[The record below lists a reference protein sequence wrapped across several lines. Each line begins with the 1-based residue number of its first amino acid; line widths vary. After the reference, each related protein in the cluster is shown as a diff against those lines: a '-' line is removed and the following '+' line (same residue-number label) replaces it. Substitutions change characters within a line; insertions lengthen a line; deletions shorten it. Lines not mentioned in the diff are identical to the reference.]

1 MLLSWQAITMGWNV
15 GQKLYRDKKLIELL
29 GDRAGQFGQAM
40 FGDAYMLEKD
50 LYGGAWSET
59 WLASRQKNKYVI
71 KSLKHELFN
80 HPENQDILNQ
90 HIRYFNEEAKSLTK
104 CEHEHIVK
112 IIEKLLLPQE
122 NNRPCIVMEY
132 IEGMRLSDWVKKH
145 GQLQP
150 LEALKYVE
158 QIGQALMEM
167 HRQNYLHHDVK
178 PQNIMIRDLTTT
190 STRCKAV
197 LIDLGVARQFIPE
210 VVRSYS
216 FTPGTTG
223 YCAPEL
229 EMARLETAKQLLLNP
244 QIEYRI
250 HIEQSE
256 SIDVYSL
263 AATLYHMIT
272 GKNPRDIPFNSVPVI
287 PDYIDKSIREAIWA
301 GMAREPKDR
310 PKSIGEWLVMLPL
323 TFRDVW
329 RIEGKVL
336 EFDPNDPDQG
346 TYNLNQRKINTS
358 KSKAPQLR
366 SAKGINYRKLEQLLK
381 KKEWYEADKLTY
393 RLMVKAA
400 ERYQEGWLDLES
412 IETFPCKDLQTI
424 DQLWVYYSEGLYG
437 FSVQKDIYVECGGTL
452 DSYYDTVHDYETWN
466 QIATKLYDTLNK
478 FYDRVAWEREKERVQ
493 YPQPFFEEN
502 FMCVKGHLP
511 LLLNKYIEESETIWA
526 SSMRKYDNSSP
537 YYASLLDQRNIDK
550 CLELY
555 RIFCRMK
562 ICEI

>member
-1 MLLSWQAITMGWNV
+1 MLLSWQAIAMGWNV

-29 GDRAGQFGQAM
+29 GDRAGQFGQAL
-40 FGDAYMLEKD
+40 FGDAYVLEKD

-59 WLASRQKNKYVI
+59 WLANRQKTKYVI
-71 KSLKHELFN
+71 KSLKHEMFN

-90 HIRYFNEEAKSLTK
+90 HIRYFNEEAKALAK

-132 IEGMRLSDWVKKH
+132 IEGVRLSEWVKKH
-145 GQLQP
+145 GQLPP
-150 LEALKYVE
+150 LEALKYIE
-158 QIGQALMEM
+158 QIGQALTEM

-178 PQNIMIRDLTTT
+178 PQNIMIRDLKTT
-190 STRCKAV
+190 SGRCKAV

-210 VVRSYS
+210 VVCTYS

-272 GKNPRDIPFNSVPVI
+272 GKHPRDIPFNSVPVI
-287 PDYIDKSIREAIWA
+287 PDYIDKSICEAIWA

-346 TYNLNQRKINTS
+346 TYNLNERKVNIAKVKT
-358 KSKAPQLR
+358 PQLL
-366 SAKGINYRKLEQLLK
+366 SAKGIDYRELEELLK
-381 KKEWYEADKLTY
+381 NKQWYEADQLTD
-393 RLMVKAA
+393 RLMLKASGR
-400 ERYQEGWLDLES
+400 EKEGWCGIDIYS
-412 IETFPCKDLQTI
+412 IKKFPCEDLQTI
-424 DQLWVYYSEGLYG
+424 DRLWVHYSNGLYG
-437 FSVQKDIYVECGGTL
+437 FSVQKQIYVECGGKL
-452 DSYYDTVHDYETWN
+452 DFSYPNFKTWN
-466 QIATKLYDTLNK
+466 KFCDRIAWKKDGRCVDIDNIY
-478 FYDRVAWEREKERVQ
+478 
-493 YPQPFFEEN
+493 FENN
-502 FMCVKGHLP
+502 FMCMKGHLP
-511 LLLNKYIEESETIWA
+511 YMDYDLPLDTFGILGFGGFVLLFSHRDL
-526 SSMRKYDNSSP
+526 
-537 YYASLLDQRNIDK
+537 
-550 CLELY
+550 
-555 RIFCRMK
+555 
-562 ICEI
+562 